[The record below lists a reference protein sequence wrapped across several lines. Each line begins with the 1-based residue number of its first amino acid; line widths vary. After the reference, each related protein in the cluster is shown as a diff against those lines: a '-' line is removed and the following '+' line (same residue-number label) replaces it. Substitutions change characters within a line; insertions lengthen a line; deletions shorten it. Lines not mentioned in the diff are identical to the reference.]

1 MVGQLRE
8 HAADPGCSESSEMR
22 GARILERADPDYWK
36 GEVFAYVGRNQNLKD
51 LKALPFQAPSGAACS
66 RGRGHGGDY
75 GGVISVDRDPLRDCW
90 KRHAELDSFG
100 QIADLARIVLAAP
113 ASNAPVE
120 RVFSEASLIM
130 SKRRK
135 RTDPENL
142 SLLLFLHNGWDWA
155 RELEL
160 LKL

>member
-1 MVGQLRE
+1 MEAGGGERGGGSCNQAAASVKAYRE
-8 HAADPGCSESSEMR
+8 WRD
-22 GARILERADPDYWK
+22 
-36 GEVFAYVGRNQNLKD
+36 
-51 LKALPFQAPSGAACS
+51 
-66 RGRGHGGDY
+66 GG
-75 GGVISVDRDPLRDCW
+75 IIAVDRDPLRQCW

-113 ASNAPVE
+113 ASSAPVE

-142 SLLLFLHNGWDWA
+142 SLLLFLHNGWDLA